1 MKVIVIEGTEREALG
16 SGSAKNLRR
25 EGNVPCVIYGG
36 EKNVHFSTP
45 EISFKDLLFT
55 SEAHIVEVKLGDKSI
70 KAVLRDVQY
79 HPVTDKVVHV
89 DLLELVAGKEVSIM
103 VPVNLVGN
111 ALGVR
116 NGGKLKVNFRKLKVK
131 GTEENLPGQI
141 DINIEKLRI
150 GQSIRVEDIV
160 TKGYQIENEDFLAV
174 VTIRTS
180 RNAVEDEEE
189 EEDGEG
195 EEGAA
200 SEENAAA
207 EAPAEA

>member
-1 MKVIVIEGTEREALG
+1 MKVIVIEGTERDELG

-36 EKNVHFSTP
+36 EKNIHFSAP

-55 SEAHIVEVKLGDKSI
+55 SEAHIVEVKLGDKSV

-79 HPVTDKVVHV
+79 HPVSDKLVHV
-89 DLLELVAGKEVSIM
+89 DLLELVPGKEVSIL
-103 VPVNLVGN
+103 VPINLVGN

-116 NGGKLKVNFRKLKVK
+116 NGGKLKINFRKLRVK

-160 TKGYQIENEDFLAV
+160 TKGYSIENEDFLAV
-174 VTIRTS
+174 VTIKTS

-189 EEDGEG
+189 EEEGG
-195 EEGAA
+195 EEGGA
-200 SEENAAA
+200 SEEGAAA